1 MIRNQCLKEHSGYY
15 VPIYALVH
23 MRKPQTKNGAETVSD
38 LKEVA
43 MSTFGYRKR
52 GFLASIS
59 TGHTSYILT
68 EVESSRGGE
77 YKWGHCM
84 LTMAD
89 CRRRIQLEFFLGT
102 LRARRE
108 SLRKIDLLIKQLE
121 QFRTALR
128 TEAGLIKQY
137 ETKHNTK
144 PRKSKR
150 VSKKRAVSNGR
161 TNKRSPSADL

>member
-1 MIRNQCLKEHSGYY
+1 
-15 VPIYALVH
+15 
-23 MRKPQTKNGAETVSD
+23 
-38 LKEVA
+38 

-52 GFLASIS
+52 AFLASIS

-108 SLRKIDLLIKQLE
+108 SLRKIDLLIKELE

-128 TEAGLIKQY
+128 TEASLIEQY
-137 ETKHNTK
+137 EEKQKAK
-144 PRKSKR
+144 PRKSNKASKR
-150 VSKKRAVSNGR
+150 KAVPN
-161 TNKRSPSADL
+161 AE

>member
-1 MIRNQCLKEHSGYY
+1 
-15 VPIYALVH
+15 
-23 MRKPQTKNGAETVSD
+23 
-38 LKEVA
+38 
-43 MSTFGYRKR
+43 MSTFGYRQR

-102 LRARRE
+102 VRARRE
-108 SLRKIDLLIKQLE
+108 SLRKIDLLIDQLE

-128 TEAGLIKQY
+128 TEAGLIEQY
-137 ETKHNTK
+137 EEKQKAK
-144 PRKSKR
+144 PQESNKASKR
-150 VSKKRAVSNGR
+150 RAVPNGR
-161 TNKRSPSADL
+161 TNKRSHAE